1 MNTEDINML
10 TEMYVYEY
18 YTTET
23 TVLILKTSHINML
36 TEICFEYYSTETTV
50 LMLKIS
56 TC

>member
-23 TVLILKTSHINML
+23 TVLILKTLHINML